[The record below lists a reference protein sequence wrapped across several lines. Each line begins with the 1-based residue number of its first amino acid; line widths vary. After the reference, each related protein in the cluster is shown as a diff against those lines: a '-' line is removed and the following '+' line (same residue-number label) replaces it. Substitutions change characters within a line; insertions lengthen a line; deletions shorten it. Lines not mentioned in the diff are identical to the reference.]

1 MFFTNLILKF
11 QKLTDNIDDIAKNI
25 LTVQNWLTQKV
36 HKQNI
41 TTMLSFMNN
50 IFTTPTAL
58 IPTLEEIYK
67 FIKFDDKNSLSPL

>member
-36 HKQNI
+36 HK
-41 TTMLSFMNN
+41 
-50 IFTTPTAL
+50 
-58 IPTLEEIYK
+58 
-67 FIKFDDKNSLSPL
+67 